1 MVLNQQ
7 DKVEANSEHIKGL
20 KKELYKLKENYER
33 MFGSIKEDWWD
44 DMSPENRAQY
54 IKDHPGSKQAQSTDD
69 EADDKMKSNDRAAD
83 DEADDMDRDAR
94 FAADDEESESELDAL
109 DKKIKSTEARMNMAA
124 SNWSD
129 PREQDVAYE
138 LRQDLE
144 KLQAD
149 REKLAGGN
157 MGRTGNELNQE
168 TLMIDG
174 KQYRRIS
181 EKTSKPKYKFSE
193 LYKRFKK

>member
-1 MVLNQQ
+1 MN
-7 DKVEANSEHIKGL
+7 
-20 KKELYKLKENYER
+20 KLKENYER
-33 MFGSIKEDWWD
+33 MFGLIKEDWWD
-44 DMSPENRAQY
+44 DMTPENRAQY
-54 IKDHPGSKQAQSTDD
+54 IKDHPGSKQAQSADD

-94 FAADDEESESELDAL
+94 FDKPDGKIDTDDDADIRRILQKPDTVADEPESELDAL
-109 DKKIKSTEARMNMAA
+109 DKKIKSTEANMNMAA

-129 PREQDVAYE
+129 PRSQDLAYS

-181 EKTSKPKYKFSE
+181 EKISKPKYKFSE

>member
-1 MVLNQQ
+1 MISLLEIV
-7 DKVEANSEHIKGL
+7 K
-20 KKELYKLKENYER
+20 
-33 MFGSIKEDWWD
+33 SIDEV
-44 DMSPENRAQY
+44 
-54 IKDHPGSKQAQSTDD
+54 DD
-69 EADDKMKSNDRAAD
+69 EKIIKYKKKDGESGEMKAGSAKSMPKKHPAKLAWDKMQDDGGDDSKKDSGDKLGGGDFDRDGD
-83 DEADDMDRDAR
+83 DDADDMDRDAR